1 MTDSSFPPG
10 YDRNAGTRPL
20 PQTGDLRRSFTV
32 LRRQADRLHRILE
45 ISQVLTTTYD
55 LDELLHVILE
65 AASELTKT
73 EAASIMLL
81 NETGTELRFAASNGS
96 DKEALM
102 ALRVPIDGS
111 LAGAVLRSGEP
122 MMFEDV
128 QQDPRHF
135 DGVDKQLE
143 FHSRVILGVPLMI
156 HERAIGVLEALNK
169 TDSQD
174 FTEEDGRVLM
184 TLAAQA
190 AVAIENAR
198 LVTALQKAYEQLNR
212 VDQIKSDF
220 IAIASHELRTPLG
233 LILGYAAM
241 LREDLKN
248 PETTEQ
254 LDVVMNSALRLRDL
268 IDDMVNV
275 QHIAEG
281 KAKLVVSEFALQ
293 EVVQQVAE
301 AVNELY
307 TTKEQDLLISLP
319 AQPLRMKADREKV
332 ALVINN
338 LLTNAIKFTAPR
350 GRILISAERKNGE
363 MHVHVA
369 DTGIGIPAHEIDR
382 IFDRFYQVEPHLT
395 RQHGGLGLGLAI
407 AKGMIDLHG
416 GKIWVESVEGK
427 GSRFSF
433 CLPLEGPREK
443 ITNDAEA

>member
-1 MTDSSFPPG
+1 
-10 YDRNAGTRPL
+10 
-20 PQTGDLRRSFTV
+20 
-32 LRRQADRLHRILE
+32 
-45 ISQVLTTTYD
+45 
-55 LDELLHVILE
+55 
-65 AASELTKT
+65 
-73 EAASIMLL
+73 
-81 NETGTELRFAASNGS
+81 
-96 DKEALM
+96 
-102 ALRVPIDGS
+102 
-111 LAGAVLRSGEP
+111 
-122 MMFEDV
+122 
-128 QQDPRHF
+128 
-135 DGVDKQLE
+135 VDKQLE

-156 HERAIGVLEALNK
+156 RERAIGVLEALNK
-169 TDSQD
+169 VDNSE

-198 LVTALQKAYEQLNR
+198 LVNALQRAYEQLNR

-281 KAKLVVSEFALQ
+281 KAKLVLTEFAVQ
-293 EVVQQVAE
+293 EVVQA
-301 AVNELY
+301 AVTAVGELY
-307 TTKEQDLLISLP
+307 TTKHQDILVNVP
-319 AQPLRMKADREKV
+319 PEPLRLKADREKIT
-332 ALVINN
+332 LVLNN
-338 LLTNAIKFTAPR
+338 LLTNAIKFTEPR
-350 GRILISAERKNGE
+350 GRILVTAVQKNGD
-363 MHVHVA
+363 VCIHVA
-369 DTGIGIPAHEIDR
+369 DTGIGIPAGELDR

-433 CLPLEGPREK
+433 SVPMAGPV
-443 ITNDAEA
+443 IS